1 MSTRP
6 ATVLRMSVRN
16 RVSALF
22 MLGAASAISAQ
33 AADYAPAPHEI
44 WSGIYRCGPMQTES
58 GSSPGYTSSI
68 RLVVEGT
75 GATIDKRSGEIS
87 ETLSGTIARDGTLRL
102 EGTGTR
108 KAGGAQWRYRYDG
121 RFEGSRFEA
130 RGMMYSANLATRL
143 RECSMTLARMQ
154 RSDPPG
160 AAREA
165 VASAPVSKQAGQPQ
179 STAPQRAAA
188 PAAETSAGRAS
199 KPVDRELDFSER
211 NDSAM
216 MEGTV
221 ERGAPHRY
229 NVVAKQGQRFSA
241 TLQSEE
247 GARFDLYEPGS
258 SITLLSGGFV
268 VQGARIAGN
277 DEGTHV
283 DTRVPADG
291 RYLLLVR
298 PAGDAA
304 FYTLDIA
311 VEGGPPTL
319 AQRWW
324 GANQGWLAAAGAAL
338 LVLVVL
344 IARRRKRNR
353 RMFGPD

>member
-1 MSTRP
+1 MLSAACASP
-6 ATVLRMSVRN
+6 
-16 RVSALF
+16 VS
-22 MLGAASAISAQ
+22 
-33 AADYAPAPHEI
+33 AADYAPSVHEV
-44 WSGIYRCGPMQTES
+44 WSGIYRCGAMQTES
-58 GSSPGYTSSI
+58 GTSPGYTSSI
-68 RLVVEGT
+68 RLVVEGNT
-75 GATIDKRSGEIS
+75 ATINKRSGEIS
-87 ETLSGTIARDGTLRL
+87 ETLSGEIARDGTLRL

-108 KAGGAQWRYRYDG
+108 RSDRAGWRYRYQG

-154 RSDPPG
+154 RSDTP
-160 AAREA
+160 A
-165 VASAPVSKQAGQPQ
+165 VAPDVVASGLASTQAGALAQAQPQ
-179 STAPQRAAA
+179 STPPQRDAAGA
-188 PAAETSAGRAS
+188 GQTSKTGRAS
-199 KPVDRELDFSER
+199 LPPKSVDRELDFSDR

-216 MEGTV
+216 VEGTV

-229 NVVAKQGQRFSA
+229 NVIAKHGQRFSA

-258 SITLLSGGFV
+258 SITVLSGGFV
-268 VQGARIAGN
+268 VQGARLAAN

-283 DTRVPADG
+283 ETRIPADG
-291 RYLLLVR
+291 KYLLLVR
-298 PAGDAA
+298 PARDSA

-319 AQRWW
+319 GQRWW
-324 GANQGWLAAAGAAL
+324 SANKGWFAAAGVAL
-338 LVLVVL
+338 VLLVVL
-344 IARRRKRNR
+344 IVRRRRRKRNR

>member
-1 MSTRP
+1 
-6 ATVLRMSVRN
+6 MSVRS
-16 RVSALF
+16 RVSALL
-22 MLGAASAISAQ
+22 MLGAACALPVA
-33 AADYAPAPHEI
+33 AADYAPSVNEI

-68 RLVVEGT
+68 RLVVEGGT
-75 GATIDKRSGEIS
+75 ATIDKRSGEIT
-87 ETLSGTIARDGTLRL
+87 ERLSGNIARDGTLRL

-154 RSDPPG
+154 RSDHP
-160 AAREA
+160 AA
-165 VASAPVSKQAGQPQ
+165 APKQVGPAAQAQPQ
-179 STAPQRAAA
+179 SAPPQRDAASTGQSSRNATAPA
-188 PAAETSAGRAS
+188 PS
-199 KPVDRELDFSER
+199 KSVDRELDFSLR

-229 NVVAKQGQRFSA
+229 HVIAKQGQRFAA

-258 SITLLSGGFV
+258 SIAPLSGGFV

-283 DTRVPADG
+283 DTKVPADG

-353 RMFGPD
+353 RMFGPL